1 MTTNLDRERDN
12 WSFQTKELID
22 TLPLPWTR
30 GLLYFLIIFVSIIL
44 PWAIFSKVD
53 ETGVGPGKL
62 EPQGETVKLDAITA
76 GEVEKIYVREG
87 QEVKAGQP
95 ILTLDSSL
103 IGQEIQQIEE
113 KIEGQK
119 SRLSQQKG
127 MKSQLEVSLATQ
139 RQQNRAAEAEKEASI
154 EQARENVSALVQK
167 AKISLEEQQAR
178 INQAK
183 TALDRS
189 QTDYPI
195 LKSRYQTALK
205 EVDRYRKAWEDGAI
219 SEVQFIEREDN
230 AKERQQLYER
240 GKAEV
245 KENQHKLAEL
255 ESTYRQTSQQ
265 TSADI
270 AQARLQLQERQRG
283 YQSLRHSN
291 ELALLRIQ
299 EQIKNLETEIATLA
313 SEIAQSESQRQAL
326 QIQLS
331 QRVLK
336 ANTDG
341 TIFSLPIKRAG
352 AVVQSGTRI
361 AEIAPKGSR
370 FILKAEMP
378 TDQSQFLRAGMPVK
392 VKFDAYPFQDYGVIG
407 GKITKKSPTAIEKE
421 TATGKI
427 NVFELEIQ
435 LDRSCIQKGN
445 QCIPLNPGDTA
456 TAEAIVRQRR
466 VIDYILEP
474 FKVLQKDGLKL

>member
-1 MTTNLDRERDN
+1 MTTNLDKERDN

-53 ETGVGPGKL
+53 ETGVSKGIIA
-62 EPQGETVKLDAITA
+62 PQGETIKLDAITA
-76 GEVEKIYVREG
+76 GKVEKIYVREG

-103 IGQEIQQIEE
+103 IGKEIQQIEE

-119 SRLSQQKG
+119 SRLSQQKA
-127 MKSQLEVSLATQ
+127 MKSQLEVSLTTQ

-178 INQAK
+178 VNQAK

-195 LKSRYQTALK
+195 LKSRYETALK
-205 EVDRYRKAWEDGAI
+205 EVVRYRKAWEDGAI
-219 SEVQFIEREDN
+219 SEVQFIERQDN
-230 AKERQQLYER
+230 AKERQQLYDR

-245 KENQHKLAEL
+245 KENQQKLAEL
-255 ESTYRQTSQQ
+255 ESAYRQTSQQ

-270 AQARLQLQERQRG
+270 SQARLQLQERQRG

-291 ELALLRIQ
+291 ELALLKIQ
-299 EQIKNLETEIATLA
+299 EQVKSLETEIATIQ
-313 SEIAQSESQRQAL
+313 SEIAQTESQQQAL
-326 QIQLS
+326 QIQLN

-341 TIFSLPIKRAG
+341 TIFLLPIKRAG
-352 AVVQSGTRI
+352 AVVQSGTRV

-378 TDQSQFLRAGMPVK
+378 TAQSQFLRVGMAVK
-392 VKFDAYPFQDYGVIG
+392 IKFDAYPFQDYGIIS
-407 GKITKKSPTAIEKE
+407 GKITKTPTAIEKE
-421 TATGKI
+421 TPNGKI

-466 VIDYILEP
+466 VIDYILDP
-474 FKVLQKDGLKL
+474 FKDLQKDGLKL

>member
-62 EPQGETVKLDAITA
+62 EPQGETVKIDAIAT
-76 GEVEKIYVREG
+76 GKVEKIYVREG

-103 IGQEIQQIEE
+103 IGKEIQQIEE

-119 SRLSQQKG
+119 SRLSQQKLV
-127 MKSQLEVSLATQ
+127 KSQLEISLTTQ
-139 RQQNRAAEAEKEASI
+139 SQQNRAAAAEKEASI
-154 EQARENVSALVQK
+154 EQARENVDALIK
-167 AKISLEEQQAR
+167 
-178 INQAK
+178 
-183 TALDRS
+183 
-189 QTDYPI
+189 
-195 LKSRYQTALK
+195 
-205 EVDRYRKAWEDGAI
+205 
-219 SEVQFIEREDN
+219 N

-255 ESTYRQTSQQ
+255 KSAYRQTSQQ

-299 EQIKNLETEIATLA
+299 EQINNLDTEIATLA

-352 AVVQSGTRI
+352 AVVQSGTRV

-378 TDQSQFLRAGMPVK
+378 TDQSQFLRAGMPRSLLYSK
-392 VKFDAYPFQDYGVIG
+392 GKSMYSPQSGRYGYRR
-407 GKITKKSPTAIEKE
+407 S
-421 TATGKI
+421 
-427 NVFELEIQ
+427 
-435 LDRSCIQKGN
+435 DRPSAS
-445 QCIPLNPGDTA
+445 GD
-456 TAEAIVRQRR
+456 RLHPRS
-466 VIDYILEP
+466 L
-474 FKVLQKDGLKL
+474 

>member
-12 WSFQTKELID
+12 WSFHTKELID

-103 IGQEIQQIEE
+103 IGKEIQQIEE

-119 SRLSQQKG
+119 SRLSQQKLV
-127 MKSQLEVSLATQ
+127 KSQLEISLTTQ
-139 RQQNRAAEAEKEASI
+139 SQQNRAAAAEKEASI
-154 EQARENVSALVQK
+154 EQARENVDALIKK

-178 INQAK
+178 VNQAK
-183 TALDRS
+183 TALAQS

-195 LKSRYQTALK
+195 LKSRYETALK

-255 ESTYRQTSQQ
+255 KSAYRQTSQQ
-265 TSADI
+265 TGADI

-299 EQIKNLETEIATLA
+299 EQINNLETEIATLA

-352 AVVQSGTRI
+352 AVVQSGTRV

-378 TDQSQFLRAGMPVK
+378 TDQSQFLRAGMPIK
-392 VKFDAYPFQDYGVIG
+392 VKFDAYPFQDYGIIG

-421 TATGKI
+421 TPNGKI

-466 VIDYILEP
+466 VIDYILDP
-474 FKVLQKDGLKL
+474 FKDLQKDGLKL